1 VTGIL
6 IAVSGV
12 HRYSLRAV
20 GDYIK
25 QTVRETGVRGP
36 WRGNS
41 ATVLR
46 VAPYAA
52 TNFAAHEQWK
62 HVLYSAEFHAQD
74 DQSRLDYQLIN
85 LFVTTTA
92 ASLSCV

>member
-1 VTGIL
+1 MQCSVAKL
-6 IAVSGV
+6 LEMLAVSGV

-25 QTVRETGVRGP
+25 QTICETGIRGP

-41 ATVLR
+41 ATVMR

-52 TNFAAHEQWK
+52 INFAAHEQWK
-62 HVLYSAEFHAQD
+62 HVLYPAESYVD
-74 DQSRLDYQLIN
+74 DDHSRYDK
-85 LFVTTTA
+85 
-92 ASLSCV
+92 